1 MGSRRF
7 THCRPVLG
15 TLLFAALAVVALAGC
30 GGGGSSS
37 DGSGGSTGSGGGEVS
52 TAAIELPAQID
63 GYGEMVKQIEA
74 KKPSAK
80 TLEEQTK
87 SQEETAEMTAAAY
100 SNAFGGAAAAYRQ
113 YAEPELLK
121 MPYVI
126 AVRAEA
132 PGMVIGPVYDPKFL
146 GLENAER
153 EVVSV
158 GPVECQIAWSPP
170 SPTGTKP
177 DPSSE
182 LTTNCQRVGSGVSV
196 FVGSAGYEGP
206 GGLKEMAGFTEAAWK
221 AIAEG

>member
-7 THCRPVLG
+7 ELSPPVLG
-15 TLLFAALAVVALAGC
+15 TLLCAALALAALALAGC

-37 DGSGGSTGSGGGEVS
+37 DGGDTDGGGEVG
-52 TAAIELPAQID
+52 TAAIELPAEI
-63 GYGEMVKQIEA
+63 GGLSEMLKAMEA
-74 KKPSAK
+74 KSPPAK
-80 TLEEQTK
+80 TLSEQTK
-87 SQEETAEMTAAAY
+87 SQEETAELTAAAY
-100 SNAFGGAAAAYRQ
+100 TKAYGGAAAAYRQ
-113 YAEPELLK
+113 YADAELLK

-153 EVVSV
+153 EVVTV
-158 GPVECQIAWSPP
+158 GEAECQVAWSPP
-170 SPTGTKP
+170 TPTGTKP

-182 LTTNCQRVGSGVSV
+182 LATNCQQVGSGVSV

-206 GGLKEMAGFTEAAWK
+206 SGLKEMAAFTEAAFK
-221 AIAEG
+221 AVAEG

>member
-1 MGSRRF
+1 MGSRRVI
-7 THCRPVLG
+7 HCPPVLG
-15 TLLFAALAVVALAGC
+15 ILLLAALAVVAVAGC
-30 GGGGSSS
+30 GGGGSST
-37 DGSGGSTGSGGGEVS
+37 DAGGTGSSGGEVS
-52 TAAIELPAQID
+52 TAAIELPAEID
-63 GYGEMVKQIEA
+63 GYAEMVKQIEA

-100 SNAFGGAAAAYRQ
+100 TKAFGGAAAAYRQ
-113 YAEPELLK
+113 YAESELLK

-153 EVVSV
+153 EVVAV

-206 GGLKEMAGFTEAAWK
+206 GGLKAMASFTEAAWK
-221 AIAEG
+221 SIAAG

>member
-7 THCRPVLG
+7 ELSPPMLG
-15 TLLFAALAVVALAGC
+15 ALLCAALAVAVVALAGC

-37 DGSGGSTGSGGGEVS
+37 DGGSTGGSGEVS
-52 TAAIELPAQID
+52 TAAIELPAEID

-80 TLEEQTK
+80 TLSEQTK

-100 SNAFGGAAAAYRQ
+100 TKAYGGAAAAYRQ
-113 YAEPELLK
+113 YAEAELLK

-132 PGMVIGPVYDPKFL
+132 PGMVVGPVYDPKFL

-153 EVVSV
+153 EVKAV
-158 GPVECQIAWSPP
+158 GEVECQVNWSPP
-170 SPTGTKP
+170 TPTGTKP
-177 DPSSE
+177 DPNSE
-182 LTTNCQRVGSGVSV
+182 LTSNCQRVGSGVSV

-206 GGLKEMAGFTEAAWK
+206 GGLKEMASFTEAAWK